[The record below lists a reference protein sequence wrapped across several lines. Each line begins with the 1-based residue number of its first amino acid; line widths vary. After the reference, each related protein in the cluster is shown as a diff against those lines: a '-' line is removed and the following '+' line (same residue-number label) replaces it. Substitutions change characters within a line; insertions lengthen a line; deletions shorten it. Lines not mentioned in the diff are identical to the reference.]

1 MAKRK
6 RLSPAAA
13 LSGMSDSTTNEPLET
28 KVYVNGWEG
37 PRRPSAPIADVSGD
51 ASLRAALAEVTEELT
66 AARNEGRFVAQ
77 LPLEVI
83 EGTHLVRDRIAIDA
97 EDQQSLIDSLRARG
111 QQTPIEVMDLSA
123 GRYGL
128 ISGWRRLSA
137 LRQLAAE
144 TGDARFSKVQAL
156 VRQPKSAADAY
167 LAMVEENEIRANLSF
182 YERARIAVH
191 AVDQGVHEDKGVAV
205 AALFAS
211 ARAPKRSKIASFV
224 TLVEAL
230 DAHLQFPAAIPE
242 KLGLSLV
249 TTLRADPGF
258 SRRLTEALRKASP
271 ATPEAERRVLER
283 SLTSRMGAQAN
294 PSPERTN
301 PPVADV
307 PTAGADAV
315 APGITLTQRGQ
326 RLTLSGPGITPDLAD
341 ALRAWL
347 LSRNR

>member
-13 LSGMSDSTTNEPLET
+13 LSDTPDGPLET
-28 KVYVNGWEG
+28 KAYLNGWEG
-37 PRRPSAPIADVSGD
+37 TRRPSAPIADVSGD

-66 AARNEGRFVAQ
+66 TARNEGRFVAR

-97 EDQQSLIDSLRARG
+97 DDQQSLIDSLRARG
-111 QQTPIEVMDLSA
+111 QQTPIEVVDLGA

-137 LRQLAAE
+137 LRQLADE
-144 TGDARFSKVQAL
+144 TGDVRFAKVQAL
-156 VRQPKSAADAY
+156 VRQPDSAADAY

-182 YERARIAVH
+182 YERARIAVQ
-191 AVDQGVHEDKGVAV
+191 AVDQGVHDDTGAAV

-230 DAHLQFPAAIPE
+230 DTHLQFPTAIPE

-249 TTLRADPGF
+249 AALRADPGF
-258 SRRLTEALRKASP
+258 CRRLTEALRKALP
-271 ATPEAERRVLER
+271 ATPEAERGVLER
-283 SLTSRMGAQAN
+283 SLT
-294 PSPERTN
+294 PHVTPLVVSPDRDHTR
-301 PPVADV
+301 PPVADGPV
-307 PTAGADAV
+307 AATDAV

-326 RLTLSGPGITPDLAD
+326 RLTLSGPGITSDLAD
-341 ALRAWL
+341 DLRAWL
-347 LSRNR
+347 LSRNG